1 MEIRNNILKTI
12 GEILSY
18 IFILSI
24 FINPKFNMKLSY
36 ILLLL
41 AAINYFFIK
50 EKISINKKVYLY
62 FLFLFV
68 QGIITNFLSFE
79 EGISYHIKENSKFFY
94 VIPLFFFLTKKNNN
108 QINYIL
114 NIGVLI
120 FCFGILIKFPFYFTE
135 SISRQRGILLLGMI
149 YLLIKSIEEI
159 LNGNWKEISII
170 TFIISLITMVYTKSR
185 MAIIVLVII
194 LVIYFIN
201 YIMINK
207 NYKKGIGI
215 GVIILT
221 ISLIIYITFPQT
233 YKLHL
238 KTSFQTEKNSSNEL
252 RIIMWKAGYEILKE
266 YPLFGIGN
274 HPQRATDE
282 LVKYCETHEIDEK
295 FKTSLVRKKEY
306 SRLHNMYIDFFVQN
320 GVFGIFYI
328 ILLLIVIPFE
338 YFKSDK
344 NKITTALF
352 ATILAFYLYGITW
365 SVWSDYGV
373 VQTLFQIILAL
384 FFISMNKNKK
394 FNIKNTRR

>member
-384 FFISMNKNKK
+384 FFISMNKKQE
-394 FNIKNTRR
+394 I

>member
-215 GVIILT
+215 GLIILT

-384 FFISMNKNKK
+384 FFISMNKKQE
-394 FNIKNTRR
+394 I